1 MAIDDPQSRVKSLR
15 AKLDALARVT
25 VEMTR
30 QVELNVRPVFEAV
43 LTQACRAL
51 DAEMAALHMADQER
65 RLTRLV
71 AAHNLDPL
79 RARAWEA
86 LSLDGTALPALSHR
100 AGMMVEM
107 LGEAAP
113 RGLGGAVGVPVRG
126 AELTVGSLC
135 LLWRTPP
142 EPDPDRTLFLESL
155 AHLLGLAIEHAGL
168 VSEMVDSLEQVLQL
182 KDKVDRRNQELN
194 EVNAKLSEANQRL
207 EMLSVT
213 DGLTGLFNHR
223 HLHDLLSQEIM
234 RARRAG
240 YPISLIMADL
250 DHFKRINDQ
259 LGHQVGDEAL
269 RLVSSWLSHGV
280 REVDV
285 VGRYGGEEFV
295 VILTNCALADGV
307 RVAEK
312 LRAMVLEKALR
323 PPFDAVG
330 GITLSLGVAQL
341 EPGMNGD
348 QLVNAADQAL
358 YRAKQQGRNRVVSAS
373 PA

>member
-1 MAIDDPQSRVKSLR
+1 
-15 AKLDALARVT
+15 
-25 VEMTR
+25 
-30 QVELNVRPVFEAV
+30 
-43 LTQACRAL
+43 
-51 DAEMAALHMADQER
+51 
-65 RLTRLV
+65 
-71 AAHNLDPL
+71 
-79 RARAWEA
+79 
-86 LSLDGTALPALSHR
+86 
-100 AGMMVEM
+100 
-107 LGEAAP
+107 
-113 RGLGGAVGVPVRG
+113 
-126 AELTVGSLC
+126 VGSLC

>member
-1 MAIDDPQSRVKSLR
+1 MATDHLQSRVKSLR

-25 VEMTR
+25 AEMTR
-30 QVELNVRPVFEAV
+30 QVELNVRPIFEAT
-43 LTQACRAL
+43 LAQACLAL
-51 DAEMAALHMADQER
+51 GAEMAALHMSDQEH

-100 AGMMVEM
+100 KGRMVE
-107 LGEAAP
+107 LLDENAP
-113 RGLGGAVGVPVRG
+113 RGLGGAVSVPVRG
-126 AELTVGSLC
+126 AELTVGSLS
-135 LLWRTPP
+135 LLWQAPP
-142 EPDPDRTLFLESL
+142 EPDPDRALFLESL
-155 AHLLGLAIEHAGL
+155 GHLLGLAIEHAGL
-168 VSEMVDSLEQVLQL
+168 VSEMVDSLDQVLQL

-207 EMLSVT
+207 EMLSIT

-223 HLHDLLSQEIM
+223 HLHERLTQEVL

-240 YPISLIMADL
+240 YPVSLIMADL
-250 DHFKRINDQ
+250 DRFKRINDQ
-259 LGHQVGDEAL
+259 LGHQAGDEAL
-269 RLVSSWLSHGV
+269 RLVARCLTQGV

-295 VILTNCALADGV
+295 VILTNCTLTDGIK
-307 RVAEK
+307 VAEK
-312 LRAMVLEKALR
+312 LRSTIQRQARR
-323 PPFDAVG
+323 PPFDSVG
-330 GITLSLGVAQL
+330 GVTISLGVAQL
-341 EPGMNGD
+341 GLEMSGD

-358 YRAKQQGRNRVVSAS
+358 YRAKQNGRNRVESAFL
-373 PA
+373 A